1 MYFDKNQVNDILL
14 CQQCRGRSEG
24 PKILPCGETICSFC
38 VSSIKL
44 LRINM
49 FECLV
54 CKQKHEMPKNGL
66 PDNKVVLK
74 MVSIKPIKVFRGEA
88 VDSFEKSL
96 DEILNKNRLI
106 KHIIE
111 NSNDLVKEHC
121 FDLRSDVQLK
131 TEEAIQQINDMSTKI
146 IERIDEYEQNL
157 IKFNK
162 NNSEALKVYNYIPK
176 DLEMFHN
183 VKIKYLKQN
192 QIDEKIVIKSN
203 EEAIG
208 LIKKADLDIQNLKN
222 IIFDTSLFTFE
233 KSEETIKESVLGAIK
248 MDNTSSLYIQLN
260 IILEK
265 EFYNNMG
272 NSGLYDSSKVEYT
285 KQLKRVKKSTT
296 ILDLMKQ
303 LGLQF
308 FIFINLVLKLIFL
321 FV

>member
-1 MYFDKNQVNDILL
+1 
-14 CQQCRGRSEG
+14 
-24 PKILPCGETICSFC
+24 
-38 VSSIKL
+38 
-44 LRINM
+44 
-49 FECLV
+49 
-54 CKQKHEMPKNGL
+54 MPKNGL

-162 NNSEALKVYNYIPK
+162 NNSEALKVYNHIPK

-208 LIKKADLDIQNLKN
+208 LIKKADLEIQNLKN

-233 KSEETIKESVLGAIK
+233 KSES
-248 MDNTSSLYIQLN
+248 
-260 IILEK
+260 
-265 EFYNNMG
+265 F
-272 NSGLYDSSKVEYT
+272 
-285 KQLKRVKKSTT
+285 
-296 ILDLMKQ
+296 
-303 LGLQF
+303 
-308 FIFINLVLKLIFL
+308 
-321 FV
+321 